1 MPCSFAFDA
10 ARGLMIVRASGTL
23 TYEELLDA
31 RTRGAAHPS
40 FNPSLP
46 TLADF
51 REVTGFEPRVAT
63 LRKIA
68 ENPVIS
74 RNTKLAI
81 LPPPGQPWGA
91 ARLFAAYA
99 KFVGRPVEVFTKLED
114 AERWLGVAPSA

>member
-23 TYEELLDA
+23 TYDELLDA
-31 RTRGAAHPS
+31 RTRGAADPS
-40 FNPSLP
+40 FNRLLP

-51 REVTGFEPRVAT
+51 REVTGFEPRVAM